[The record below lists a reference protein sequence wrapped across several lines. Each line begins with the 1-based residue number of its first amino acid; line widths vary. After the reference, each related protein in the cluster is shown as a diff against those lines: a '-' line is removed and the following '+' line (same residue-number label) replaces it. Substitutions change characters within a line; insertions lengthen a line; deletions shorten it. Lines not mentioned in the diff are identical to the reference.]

1 MNIKVRDY
9 VRLEMSR
16 LPEVNKNRIDMSGFD
31 YVYRLFEQILDLDIG
46 NRELDGLRE
55 QLSESIERI
64 ICTKID
70 RSDINVL
77 FPNVWGNYE
86 SYIRKIVYILDED
99 KYNELKQEKATF
111 ESYLV
116 YLDIDSSEPDAGK
129 RTPESECFYRAKQL
143 RNNDSHECPIMSVR
157 ECYENLI
164 YSIAAMYLATKK
176 AYIKLH
182 NNSERLTSQI
192 DFAPVK
198 SQVIKTDSLLSI
210 GFLEIGDIFR
220 LSDYG
225 QNFKEIYIKGV
236 HYYNHYTFDKN
247 RKLIRATTTFDN
259 NTNKYNY
266 TYTKK
271 GNTVEV
277 IKQCEETEEEY
288 VDTICTYNDI
298 GALTQKQDY
307 VLKKGNYVLY
317 STTFFDYL
325 TDGGVVIR
333 EVRDGSL
340 LGVRLQFNNKGLL
353 VYKSIPFSSPSTYVY
368 NETGILSKIYRED
381 GTEIEVN
388 QINNFLQFTSID
400 KNGERV
406 REQSWKLNN
415 GKIQRIDYYESDA
428 TTKKIIVFKYF

>member
-111 ESYLV
+111 ESYLG

-192 DFAPVK
+192 DFVPVK
-198 SQVIKTDSLLSI
+198 SQEIKTDSLLSI
-210 GFLEIGDIFR
+210 GFLGIGDIFR

-247 RKLIRATTTFDN
+247 RKLIRATTTSDN

-333 EVRDGSL
+333 EVRDGSSI
-340 LGVRLQFNNKGLL
+340 LGIF
-353 VYKSIPFSSPSTYVY
+353 ISTP
-368 NETGILSKIYRED
+368 L
-381 GTEIEVN
+381 
-388 QINNFLQFTSID
+388 
-400 KNGERV
+400 
-406 REQSWKLNN
+406 
-415 GKIQRIDYYESDA
+415 
-428 TTKKIIVFKYF
+428 